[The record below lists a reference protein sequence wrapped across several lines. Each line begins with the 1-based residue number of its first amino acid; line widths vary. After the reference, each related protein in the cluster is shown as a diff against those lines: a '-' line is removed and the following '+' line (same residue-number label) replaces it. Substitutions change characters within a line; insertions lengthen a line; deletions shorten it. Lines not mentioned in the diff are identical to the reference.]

1 MPPRFNRFFWVL
13 LALGIALRSVAL
25 NQPLLDA
32 HAARQCQTAAATEN
46 RIAEPGF
53 HLSAKIPWAGDLG
66 ARYAQELP
74 VYNYLAIGVYHLI
87 GNLDASGKV
96 VSILLWAISFV
107 LLQFI
112 WRRVLDRHQTNWAN
126 ALFVFAPL
134 SVFYGQA
141 FMPEM
146 LIQLLAFAF
155 VLLAIRYDEQPTL
168 SGWSACAAAGL
179 LALLIK
185 LPEIA
190 HLYLILIALVFAREK
205 TRALLRPRYWI
216 AAAVTILALK
226 MWSGYLD
233 SVNVDPLSFGSS
245 QNSLLAFIGS
255 WHGRFHLVPWVMFC
269 LYLMAFV
276 LPGIAAPVTAY
287 GLWTFLRGTRSR
299 ILGLWLLS
307 LAVFYLLWFGAANQ
321 SYYNLVALAP
331 LCALFGVGMSK
342 LLAWPSITEHRILAT
357 IATALLLVGPA
368 VPVYRHLF
376 RQDRQ
381 VFAAAEWIRA
391 NTQPNDVILFRPNHH
406 STVIDYPF
414 NPTLSY
420 YGKRPTFVWTKYTPQ
435 LDQAAALE
443 RAKYAVVTLPQPSPS
458 GLLGRINRFRHFER
472 PPEPTDWLE
481 ASGFRFLIQSNG
493 FAVYVRR

>member
-1 MPPRFNRFFWVL
+1 MPLRFNRFFWVL
-13 LALGIALRSVAL
+13 LALGIALRGVAL

-32 HAARQCQTAAATEN
+32 HAARQCQTAAATES
-46 RIAEPGF
+46 RILEPGF

-66 ARYAQELP
+66 ARYVQELP
-74 VYNYLAIGVYHLI
+74 LYNYLAIGVYHLI
-87 GNLDASGKV
+87 GGLDASGKI

-107 LLQFI
+107 VLQFI
-112 WRRVLDRHQTNWAN
+112 WRRVLDRHQINWAN

-146 LIQLLAFAF
+146 LIQLLALAF

-168 SGWSACAAAGL
+168 GRWSACAAVGL

-185 LPEIA
+185 FPEIA
-190 HLYLILIALVFAREK
+190 HLYLILVALVFARER

-216 AAAVTILALK
+216 AAALTVVALK

-245 QNSLLAFIGS
+245 QKSLLAFIGTWQS
-255 WHGRFHLVPWVMFC
+255 RFHFAPWVMTC
-269 LYLMAFV
+269 LYLAAFV
-276 LPGIAAPVTAY
+276 LPGVAAPITVY
-287 GLWTFLRGTRSR
+287 GLWTFFRGARSI

-307 LAVFYLLWFGAANQ
+307 LALFYLLWFGAASQ
-321 SYYNLVALAP
+321 SYYHLVAVAP
-331 LCALFGVGMSK
+331 LCALFGIGMSR
-342 LLAWPSITEHRILAT
+342 LMAWPSVARYRIPAI
-357 IATALLLVGPA
+357 IAAALLVVGPA
-368 VPVYRHLF
+368 LPVYRHLF

-381 VFAAAEWIRA
+381 VFAAAEWVQA

-406 STVIDYPF
+406 SAVIDYQF

-420 YGKRPTFVWTKYTPQ
+420 YGKRPTFVWTKYTPESY
-435 LDQAAALE
+435 QAAALE
-443 RAKYAVVTLPQPSPS
+443 RAKYAVVTLPQPPPS
-458 GLLGRINRFRHFER
+458 GLLGTINRFRHFER

-481 ASGFRFLIQSNG
+481 TSGFRFLIQSNG

>member
-1 MPPRFNRFFWVL
+1 MPLRFNRLFWLFLVL
-13 LALGIALRSVAL
+13 GVALRSVAL

-32 HAARQCQTAAATEN
+32 HAARQCQTAATTES
-46 RIAEPGF
+46 RMAERGF
-53 HLSAKIPWAGDLG
+53 QLSAKIPWAGDLG

-74 VYNYLAIGVYHLI
+74 VYNYLAIGVYHLV
-87 GNLDASGKV
+87 GDLDASGKV

-155 VLLAIRYDEQPTL
+155 LFLAIRYDEQPTL
-168 SGWSACAAAGL
+168 GRWSACAAAGL

-185 LPEIA
+185 FPEIA
-190 HLYLILIALVFAREK
+190 HLYFILVTLVFAREK

-216 AAAVTILALK
+216 AAAVTVVMLK
-226 MWSGYLD
+226 FWSGYFD

-245 QNSLLAFIGS
+245 QKSLLAFTGTWAS
-255 WHGRFHLVPWVMFC
+255 RFHLVPWTMIC
-269 LYLMAFV
+269 LYLAAFV
-276 LPGIAAPVTAY
+276 LPGMAAPVMVY
-287 GLWTFLRGTRSR
+287 GLRTFLRGTRSR

-307 LAVFYLLWFGAANQ
+307 LALFYLLWFGAASQ
-321 SYYNLVALAP
+321 SYYHLVAVAP
-331 LCALFGVGMSK
+331 LCALFGIGMGK
-342 LLAWPSITEHRILAT
+342 LLAWPSMAGHRIAAT
-357 IATALLLVGPA
+357 IATALLVVGPA
-368 VPVYRHLF
+368 LPVYRHLF

-381 VFAAAEWIRA
+381 VFAAAEWTQA
-391 NTQPNDVILFRPNHH
+391 NTQPNDVILFRPNHL
-406 STVIDYPF
+406 SAVIDYPY

-420 YGKRPTFVWTKYTPQ
+420 YGKRPTFVWTKYTPESY
-435 LDQAAALE
+435 QAAALE
-443 RAKYAVVTLPQPSPS
+443 RAKYAVVTLPQPPPS
-458 GLLGRINRFRHFER
+458 GLLGTINRFRHFER

-481 ASGFRFLIQSNG
+481 TSGFRFLIQSNG